1 MECRNVLKDF
11 LKDNSYD
18 LEEDKSKGIE
28 VNNDNGQLVI
38 KGSRLDLIELADY
51 ITSVALS
58 ENGHIHLDNLTIIKD
73 DSKIKEIIIE
83 KE

>member
-1 MECRNVLKDF
+1 MECRNILRDF

-28 VNNDNGQLVI
+28 VNNDNGELVI

-51 ITSVALS
+51 IASAALS
-58 ENGHIHLDNLTIIKD
+58 DKGHIHLDNLTIIKE